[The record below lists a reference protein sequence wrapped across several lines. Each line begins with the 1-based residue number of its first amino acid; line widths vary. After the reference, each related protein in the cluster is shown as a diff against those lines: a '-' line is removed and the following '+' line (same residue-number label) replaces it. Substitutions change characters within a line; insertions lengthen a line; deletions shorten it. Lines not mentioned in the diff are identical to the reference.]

1 MKDKM
6 QILKTEY
13 TTKELVEEL
22 SNRKAVDK
30 IIAEPYE
37 KYLLK
42 TEKYN
47 VENSGPAIILII
59 FD

>member
-1 MKDKM
+1 MD
-6 QILKTEY
+6 LKEI

-22 SNRKAVDK
+22 SKREAVDK

-37 KYLLK
+37 KIILK

-47 VENSGPAIILII
+47 VKNTGPAIIFIV